1 MKKIFKLIVV
11 AASFVVIAAQASA
24 QNENSLDKSPE
35 LLSAKGY
42 WVIQTN
48 KNKPTEQTVLFYN
61 TENRL
66 ISQQQF
72 KGRKLNPESRKTKI
86 KLKKALD
93 TALRSTGYSMG
104 EGDQPIY
111 FAGFN

>member
-1 MKKIFKLIVV
+1 MKKTLKLILLS
-11 AASFVVIAAQASA
+11 ASFFVLAGQVSA
-24 QNENSLDKSPE
+24 QHENSLDKSSE
-35 LLSAKGY
+35 LLSSKGY

-48 KNKPTEQTVLFYN
+48 KNKPLKQTVLFYN

-66 ISQQQF
+66 ISQQEF
-72 KGRKLNPESRKTKI
+72 KGCKLNPDKKKTKI

-104 EGDQPIY
+104 EGDQPLY